1 MRLTLL
7 SLLVLAALLPL
18 SAAGEE
24 RCMLAPLEVASAP
37 PHFPSLPPVP
47 NHTQSALGVALGRA
61 LFFDRRLSSTHKVA
75 CASCHAPAYAFSVPE
90 ARPTRGVTG
99 RVLERNAPALIN
111 LAWSNTGLFWDGGA
125 KNLES
130 LALGPLTHEDEMGR
144 SVELETL
151 LEELSA
157 DRLYQPCFQELFG
170 AAALQLGHI
179 LDVLAQYQR
188 SLVFAGSR
196 WDQQALGTLT
206 LTAAERAG
214 ERVFERACARCHTP
228 PLFTDLSFH
237 NNGLDKEFLGPALS
251 TKRGRM
257 RVTQRPEDLGKFK
270 TPSLREL
277 SRSGPYMHDGRFR
290 SIAAVI
296 EHYRHGM
303 RDSSTLD
310 PGFRAADSAP
320 PGIAMTDSEAQALQT
335 FLLSLSSP

>member
-1 MRLTLL
+1 L
-7 SLLVLAALLPL
+7 
-18 SAAGEE
+18 E
-24 RCMLAPLEVASAP
+24 PLEVASAP
-37 PHFPSLPPVP
+37 PHFPRPPPVP
-47 NHTQSALGVALGRA
+47 NHTQSALGVALGRL

-75 CASCHAPAYAFSVPE
+75 CASCHVPAYAFSVPE

-99 RVLERNAPALIN
+99 RALERNAPALIN
-111 LAWSNTGLFWDGGA
+111 LAWSTTGLFWDGGA

-144 SVELETL
+144 SIELSTL
-151 LEELSA
+151 LDEFSA
-157 DRLYQPCFQELFG
+157 DRLYQPCFQEIFG
-170 AAALQLGHI
+170 TADVQLGQV

-228 PLFTDLSFH
+228 PLFTDLGFH
-237 NNGLDKEFLGPALS
+237 NNGLDSDFSGPALS

-257 RVTQRPEDLGKFK
+257 RVTQLAEDLGKFK

-290 SIAAVI
+290 SLAAVI

-303 RDSSTLD
+303 RESSTLD
-310 PGFRAADSAP
+310 PGFRAAQSAR
-320 PGIAMTDSEAQALQT
+320 PGVAITDSEAHVLET
-335 FLLSLSSP
+335 FLQSLSSP